1 MGRNT
6 IRYVIILA
14 TFSVLGIILIQF
26 FFLKNTVDLNEKRFH
41 ESTTQALNAVAFDLA
56 DYNSQK
62 NPAKE
67 APDDLPNAVDQISNN
82 YYVVNVNEDIH
93 PDVLEHFLIQEFKKH
108 NLNIDFEYAI
118 YDCDHQKMVYGKYL
132 TEVGDSLISTPMG
145 GDSQPDECVTEE
157 ALFEQQYKNKSQATD
172 SGLPTCAKYTYYFGV
187 YFPNRSKYYSNQVH
201 GWYVVNGFLLIVIL
215 FFGYTLF
222 VIFKQRRLSEVQKNF
237 INNLTHEFKTPIASI
252 DLSSKV
258 LADPKI
264 INHPRRLSEYS
275 KIISE
280 QTQRLSAQVDKVLQM
295 ASLDKKYMELELI
308 EIELVS
314 FIQKSI
320 NDFKT
325 SQNGNEYQIYFD
337 SQVDAAQVKA
347 DSLHFSNVIYN
358 ILDNAMKYCDD
369 VPKINVVLKQDK
381 KHLYIEFADNG
392 IGIPTEFRQKIF
404 GRFFRIPTG
413 DIHNVKGF
421 GLGLDYVRKIIER
434 HRWKIEVSD
443 NSPKGSIFTIIIPR

>member
-26 FFLKNTVDLNEKRFH
+26 FFLKNTVDLNEKKFH
-41 ESTTQALNAVAFDLA
+41 ESTSQALNSVAFDLA
-56 DYNSQK
+56 EYNK
-62 NPAKE
+62 KVRGKE
-67 APDDLPNAVDQISNN
+67 SNADLPNAVDQISNN

-93 PDVLEHFLIQEFKKH
+93 PDLLEHFLVKEFKKH
-108 NLNIDFEYAI
+108 NLDVDLEYGI
-118 YDCDHQKMVYGKYL
+118 YDCENEKMVYGKYL
-132 TEVGDSLISTPMG
+132 TVINDSLTSTSLV
-145 GDSQPDECVTEE
+145 DKQTDECATEE
-157 ALFEQQYKNKSQATD
+157 ALFEQHYKTSAQRAD
-172 SGLPTCAKYTYYFGV
+172 CGLPTCEKYTYYFGV

-264 INHPRRLSEYS
+264 IEHPKRLKEYS
-275 KIISE
+275 RIIEE
-280 QTQRLSAQVDKVLQM
+280 QTQRLSSQVDKVLQM
-295 ASLDKKYMELELI
+295 ASLERKHLQLENSA
-308 EIELVS
+308 IELTS
-314 FIQKSI
+314 FVQKSI
-320 NDFKT
+320 DDFKT
-325 SQNGNEYQIYFD
+325 SQNGNEYHINFQSHVGEQTI
-337 SQVDAAQVKA
+337 QA
-347 DSLHFSNVIYN
+347 DSLHFSNVIFN
-358 ILDNAMKYCDD
+358 ILDNAMKYCDE
-369 VPKINVVLKQDK
+369 VPGVNVTLNQEK
-381 KHLYIEFADNG
+381 KHLKLKFADNG
-392 IGIPTEFRQKIF
+392 IGIPKEFRKKIF

-421 GLGLDYVRKIIER
+421 GLGLDYVRKVIER
-434 HRWKIEVSD
+434 HQWKIEVTD
-443 NSPKGSIFTIIIPR
+443 NSPKGSIFTITIPK